1 MGMVTML
8 AVEQNPHEMP
18 GYQTS
23 LRLSR
28 LIENPGHGAKE
39 LRGARRGDEDGQA
52 IWIWSDL
59 GFGGLLGGA
68 EIGQGDGDILWL
80 QAELTPRA
88 PVSLGTGLLGRRS
101 GHGDARRRRD
111 GGTGEV
117 RLHGGDHEEIPF
129 LLCEVDRAQ
138 QRERTFV
145 GWFGAEHL
153 PMAVARD

>member
-1 MGMVTML
+1 MVTML

-28 LIENPGHGAKE
+28 LIENLDHGAKE

-80 QAELTPRA
+80 QAE
-88 PVSLGTGLLGRRS
+88 PVSLGAGQGTVMPDGEGMGAPVRFACTAVIMRRS
-101 GHGDARRRRD
+101 HFSC
-111 GGTGEV
+111 V
-117 RLHGGDHEEIPF
+117 K
-129 LLCEVDRAQ
+129 
-138 QRERTFV
+138 
-145 GWFGAEHL
+145 
-153 PMAVARD
+153 